1 MYSRAEQYDVV
12 QQIRCKENETKRIN
26 CPFCGGKYTF
36 TISNNDGSLVWNCY
50 KASCGARGAKR
61 VGYSIKAI
69 KSKFDKSCNG
79 CSNSCCTEKR
89 TLSLPSV
96 NSSVDNHPDVINYLR
111 NNNCYNAYEDK
122 AVDITYDPANDR
134 VLFWMNNNEGAVGRA
149 LNKNT
154 KPKWLSYG
162 NVSGVLAVG
171 NKPTA
176 IVVEDAA
183 SACAVYATGV
193 YTGVALLGT
202 NVSPLQR
209 IQVSHYQKLIICLDK
224 DASKKAIKISRSL
237 IGTVNTTVC
246 FIREDFKYMSP
257 TSIMETIDEGTGV
270 SGNRL

>member
-1 MYSRAEQYDVV
+1 MYSRAEQYSVIEK
-12 QQIRCKENETKRIN
+12 IRCKEGETKRVD
-26 CPFCGGKYTF
+26 CVFCGGKYTL
-36 TISNNDGSLVWNCY
+36 TVSKKEGSLVWNCY

-61 VGYSIKAI
+61 IGYSLNAI
-69 KSKFDKSCNG
+69 KTKFDKSCSG
-79 CSNSCCTEKR
+79 CSSTCTEKR

-96 NSSVDNHPDVINYLR
+96 NSSVDNHIDVINYLR
-111 NNNCYNAYEDK
+111 DNNCYNAYEDK
-122 AVDITYDPANDR
+122 AVDISYDPANDR

-162 NVSGVLAVG
+162 NVSGVLAIG

-209 IQVSHYQKLIICLDK
+209 IQLSHYQNLIICLDK

-237 IGTVNTTVC
+237 SGIVNTTVC
-246 FIREDFKYMSP
+246 FIRDDFKYMNP
-257 TSIMETIDEGTGV
+257 ISIREIIDEGARVG
-270 SGNRL
+270 GHRL

>member
-1 MYSRAEQYDVV
+1 MYSRAEQYEVV
-12 QQIRCKENETKRIN
+12 SKVRVREEETKRID
-26 CPFCGGKYTF
+26 CPFCGGKYTL

-69 KSKFDKSCNG
+69 KSKFDSSCTG
-79 CSNSCCTEKR
+79 CSKSCTEKR

-96 NSSVDNHPDVINYLR
+96 NSSVNNHTDVINYLH

-122 AVDITYDPANDR
+122 AVDISYDPANDR

-149 LNKNT
+149 LNNNT

-209 IQVSHYQKLIICLDK
+209 IQLSHYQKLIICLDK
-224 DASKKAIKISRSL
+224 DASKKAIRISRSL
-237 IGTVNTTVC
+237 IGTVDTTVC
-246 FIREDFKYMSP
+246 FISDDFKYMSP
-257 TSIMETIDEGTGV
+257 TSIMEIIDEGTGV
-270 SGNRL
+270 GGHRL